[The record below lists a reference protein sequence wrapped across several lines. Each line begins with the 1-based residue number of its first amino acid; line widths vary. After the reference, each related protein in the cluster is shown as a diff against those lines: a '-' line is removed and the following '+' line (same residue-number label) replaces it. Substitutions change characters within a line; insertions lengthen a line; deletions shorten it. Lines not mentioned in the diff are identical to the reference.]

1 MQCGNCGADVPGGA
15 RFCPVC
21 GQEQVQAEAM
31 EDDRYAGSVTGN
43 PRPAPTQTAPTTT
56 SAKAPDGLIGRCM
69 REGWEAFKRR
79 PGLLIAQMI
88 VLFILSGIVSKLSES
103 LFGKNTFE
111 GQLVMNLWNLA
122 ATVIAAGWSYTA
134 LKVLRGKQAEF
145 GELFSG
151 FSHFW
156 PIVIANVLTIIAV
169 LVGLALLVIPGIIIA
184 LGLSQWML
192 LIMDQNVGGM
202 EALKGSWRMMQG
214 YKWALLPDGLDF
226 PWRQHPGYTRSG
238 AGSVGYDSL
247 HDNRL
252 LRVLRVPAGT
262 QPAELRIGE
271 FSIVSG
277 NSAF

>member
-21 GQEQVQAEAM
+21 GQEQVQAETV
-31 EDDRYAGSVTGN
+31 EDDRYAGSVTAN
-43 PRPAPTQTAPTTT
+43 PQPAPTQATPNT
-56 SAKAPDGLIGRCM
+56 SPLKAPDGLIGRCM
-69 REGWEAFKRR
+69 REGWETFKRR

-103 LFGKNTFE
+103 LFGQSTFE
-111 GQLVMNLWNLA
+111 GQLVMNLWNLV

-134 LKVLRGKQAEF
+134 LKVLRGRQAEF
-145 GELFSG
+145 GELFGG

-169 LVGLALLVIPGIIIA
+169 VVGLALLVIPGIIIA

-192 LIMDQNVGGM
+192 LIMDQNVSGM

-214 YKWALLPDGLDF
+214 YKWPYFLMGLIFLGVNILGILALGLGLLVTIPF
-226 PWRQHPGYTRSG
+226 TITAYCAFYEYLLEHNPPS
-238 AGSVGYDSL
+238 YD
-247 HDNRL
+247 
-252 LRVLRVPAGT
+252 
-262 QPAELRIGE
+262 
-271 FSIVSG
+271 
-277 NSAF
+277 